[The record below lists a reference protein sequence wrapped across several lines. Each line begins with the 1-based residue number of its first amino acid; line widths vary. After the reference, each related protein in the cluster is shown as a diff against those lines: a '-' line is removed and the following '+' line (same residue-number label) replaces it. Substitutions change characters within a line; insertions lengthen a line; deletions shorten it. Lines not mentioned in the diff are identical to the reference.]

1 MRNLDT
7 KGLSMSSAQTVSNMC
22 NQTVREIDNVLG
34 SVNNASKTINI
45 NGKDLT
51 ETEGFKMPE
60 NVIDLL
66 KDKAKLRATQAFLM
80 EAIKGKDEELKRLK
94 KLTFDYSKVEEA
106 PDYPDYHEYNGKDS
120 VDEDY
125 GWSQLSDS
133 EMNEFWEAEAYA
145 SHIGQFI
152 HKNGKL
158 DTLRTELTTLKSLEW
173 ITVKDGEKT
182 PIQVVKHHTKEQLF
196 DIHIELSE
204 LHRTYEQKVNYFKAK
219 VKNITTS
226 QNAKLATELAKAIS
240 EVNVINDEL
249 RNVYNAECK
258 SYSER
263 QAAWTSSR
271 ESERELA
278 INAIS
283 LLRIT
288 VPSQFKETVD
298 NLLPSI
304 EEGK

>member
-22 NQTVREIDNVLG
+22 NQTVREIDNILG

-94 KLTFDYSKVEEA
+94 KLSFDYSKVEEA
-106 PDYPDYHEYNGKDS
+106 PDYPEYLDYKGKDS

-158 DTLRTELTTLKSLEW
+158 DTLRNELTTLKSLEW

-182 PIQVVKHHTKEQLF
+182 PIQVVKHHSKEQLF

-219 VKNITTS
+219 VKNLVSS

-298 NLLPSI
+298 DLLPSI

>member
-1 MRNLDT
+1 
-7 KGLSMSSAQTVSNMC
+7 MC
-22 NQTVREIDNVLG
+22 NQTVREIDNILG

-94 KLTFDYSKVEEA
+94 KLSFDYSKVEEA
-106 PDYPDYHEYNGKDS
+106 PDYPEYLDYKGKDS

-158 DTLRTELTTLKSLEW
+158 DTLRNELTTLKSLEW

-182 PIQVVKHHTKEQLF
+182 PIQVVKHHSKEQLF

-219 VKNITTS
+219 VKNLVSS

-298 NLLPSI
+298 DLLPSI

>member
-1 MRNLDT
+1 
-7 KGLSMSSAQTVSNMC
+7 
-22 NQTVREIDNVLG
+22 
-34 SVNNASKTINI
+34 
-45 NGKDLT
+45 
-51 ETEGFKMPE
+51 
-60 NVIDLL
+60 
-66 KDKAKLRATQAFLM
+66 M

-94 KLTFDYSKVEEA
+94 KLSFDYSKVEEA
-106 PDYPDYHEYNGKDS
+106 PDYPEYLDYKGKDS

-158 DTLRTELTTLKSLEW
+158 DTLRNELTTLKSLEW

-182 PIQVVKHHTKEQLF
+182 PIQVVKHHSKEQLF

-219 VKNITTS
+219 VKNLVSS

-298 NLLPSI
+298 DLLPSI

>member
-34 SVNNASKTINI
+34 SVNNASKTITI
-45 NGKDLT
+45 DGKDLT

-106 PDYPDYHEYNGKDS
+106 PDYPDYREYNGKDS
-120 VDEDY
+120 VDEDW

-158 DTLRTELTTLKSLEW
+158 DTLRNELTTLKSLEW

-182 PIQVVKHHTKEQLF
+182 PIQVVKHHSREQLF
-196 DIHIELSE
+196 DIHSELSE

-219 VKNITTS
+219 VKNLTS
-226 QNAKLATELAKAIS
+226 SENARLATELAKAIT
-240 EVNVINDEL
+240 EVNVFNNEL

-278 INAIS
+278 INAVS

-298 NLLPSI
+298 NLLPST

>member
-34 SVNNASKTINI
+34 SVNNASKTITI
-45 NGKDLT
+45 DGKDLT

-106 PDYPDYHEYNGKDS
+106 PDYPDYREYNGKDS
-120 VDEDY
+120 VDEDW

-158 DTLRTELTTLKSLEW
+158 DTLRNELTTLKSLEW

-182 PIQVVKHHTKEQLF
+182 PIQVVKHHSREQLF
-196 DIHIELSE
+196 DIHSELSE

-219 VKNITTS
+219 VKNLTS
-226 QNAKLATELAKAIS
+226 SENARLATELAKAIT
-240 EVNVINDEL
+240 EVNVFNNEL

-263 QAAWTSSR
+263 QAAWISSR

-278 INAIS
+278 INAVS

-298 NLLPSI
+298 NLLPST

>member
-22 NQTVREIDNVLG
+22 NQTVREIDNILG

-94 KLTFDYSKVEEA
+94 KLSFDYSKVEEA
-106 PDYPDYHEYNGKDS
+106 PDYPEYLDYKGKDS

-158 DTLRTELTTLKSLEW
+158 DTLRNELTTLKSLEW

-182 PIQVVKHHTKEQLF
+182 PIQVVKHHSKEQLF

-219 VKNITTS
+219 VKNLVSS

-298 NLLPSI
+298 DLLPSV

>member
-34 SVNNASKTINI
+34 SVNNASKTITI
-45 NGKDLT
+45 DGKDLT

-106 PDYPDYHEYNGKDS
+106 PDYPDYREYNGKDS
-120 VDEDY
+120 VDEDW

-158 DTLRTELTTLKSLEW
+158 DTLRNELTTLKSLEW

-182 PIQVVKHHTKEQLF
+182 PIQVVKHHSREQLF
-196 DIHIELSE
+196 DIHSELSE

-219 VKNITTS
+219 VKNLTS
-226 QNAKLATELAKAIS
+226 SENARLATELAKAIT
-240 EVNVINDEL
+240 EVNVFNNE
-249 RNVYNAECK
+249 
-258 SYSER
+258 
-263 QAAWTSSR
+263 
-271 ESERELA
+271 
-278 INAIS
+278 
-283 LLRIT
+283 
-288 VPSQFKETVD
+288 
-298 NLLPSI
+298 
-304 EEGK
+304 

>member
-34 SVNNASKTINI
+34 SVNNASKTITI
-45 NGKDLT
+45 DGKDLT

-106 PDYPDYHEYNGKDS
+106 PDYPDYREYNGKDS
-120 VDEDY
+120 VDEDW

-182 PIQVVKHHTKEQLF
+182 PIQVVKHHSREQLF
-196 DIHIELSE
+196 DIHSELSE

-219 VKNITTS
+219 VKNLTS
-226 QNAKLATELAKAIS
+226 SENARLATELAKAIT
-240 EVNVINDEL
+240 EVNVFNNEL
-249 RNVYNAECK
+249 RNIYNAECK

-278 INAIS
+278 INAVS

-298 NLLPSI
+298 NLLPST

>member
-22 NQTVREIDNVLG
+22 NQTVREIDNILD
-34 SVNNASKTINI
+34 SVNNASKTITI
-45 NGKDLT
+45 DGKDLT

-80 EAIKGKDEELKRLK
+80 EALKGKDEELKRLK
-94 KLTFDYSKVEEA
+94 KLSFCFSTVEEA
-106 PDYPDYHEYNGKDS
+106 PDFPDYREYNGKDS
-120 VDEDY
+120 VDEDW
-125 GWSQLSDS
+125 GWSKLSDS
-133 EMNEFWEAEAYA
+133 EMNDYWEAEAYA

-158 DTLRTELTTLKSLEW
+158 DKLRNELTTLKSLEW

-182 PIQVVKHHTKEQLF
+182 PIQVVKHHSREQLF
-196 DIHIELSE
+196 DIHSELSE

-219 VKNITTS
+219 VKNLVS
-226 QNAKLATELAKAIS
+226 SENARLATESAKAIT
-240 EVNVINDEL
+240 EVNVFNTEL
-249 RNVYNAECK
+249 RNIYNAECK

-263 QAAWTSSR
+263 QAAWLSSR
-271 ESERELA
+271 ESEREMA
-278 INAIS
+278 INAVS

-298 NLLPSI
+298 DLLPSI